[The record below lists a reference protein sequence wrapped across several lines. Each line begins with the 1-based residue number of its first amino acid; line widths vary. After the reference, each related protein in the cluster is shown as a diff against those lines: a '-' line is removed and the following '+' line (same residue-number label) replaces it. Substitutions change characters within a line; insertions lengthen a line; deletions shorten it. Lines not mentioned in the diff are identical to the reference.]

1 MIVGSRPSRRTVL
14 KGAAAAGGVAL
25 LPATVRAAAEQP
37 RKGGTLRVAQP
48 YNPASIDPM
57 TGRNLPDLN
66 VLYAC
71 FDGLI
76 DFDPNTLNLRP
87 GLAKAWAFKDPKTL
101 VLDLND
107 GIEFHDGTPFNP
119 EAVKFNLDRYRS
131 DQRSNVKSDL
141 NVVANVEVS
150 GKNQVT
156 LHLSRPNAGLPAIL
170 TTRVGLMLSP
180 TAIKTKG
187 PNVDR
192 IAVGTGP
199 FKFVSWEDNASFTLV
214 RNDKYWK
221 SGLPYLDGIKISIIN
236 ELNTVVRTTMAGET
250 DIALDLQVPQKL
262 IADRDKKLVVQTGPS
277 LVFYG
282 IFMNYARGPLADVR
296 IRQALNYGIDRDE
309 LNKVLNAGLG
319 EPTCAILPK
328 EHWACDPS
336 TIDYYKHDP
345 DKARSLLKAAG
356 HADGIELPAYGW
368 PDQVAMQRQELII
381 AQLAK
386 SGIRV
391 KLTPTTPQQAMQ
403 AFMIEKKGDMSISPS
418 GGYPDP
424 SQSYEVQFAKD
435 ALRNAGK
442 IELPGFRPLMDAT
455 ESAQDQ
461 EARKAAFAKLQRFVI
476 EQAMQ
481 VIQYIAPGVTVMSSK
496 VRNYQGGIIGTPKFQ
511 EVWLA
516 A

>member
-1 MIVGSRPSRRTVL
+1 MIGRTLDRRTVL
-14 KGAAAAGGVAL
+14 KGAAAASGVVF
-25 LPATVRAAAEQP
+25 LPSLARAADEP
-37 RKGGTLRVAQP
+37 RKGGTLRMAQP
-48 YNPASIDPM
+48 YNPAAIDPM

-66 VLYAC
+66 VLYAVY
-71 FDGLI
+71 DGLI
-76 DFDPNTLNLRP
+76 DFDPNSLILKP
-87 GLAKAWAFKDPKTL
+87 GLAKAWRFTDPKTL
-101 VLDLND
+101 VLDLAD

-119 EAVKFNLDRYRS
+119 EAVKFNLERYRN
-131 DQRSNVKSDL
+131 DPRSNVKSDL
-141 NVVANVEVS
+141 TVVAAVEVS

-199 FKFVSWEDNASFTLV
+199 FKFVEWQDNASFTLMK
-214 RNDKYWK
+214 NDKYWK
-221 SGLPYLDGIKISIIN
+221 SGQPYLDGIKISIIN
-236 ELNTVVRTTMAGET
+236 ELNTAVRTTMTGET
-250 DIALDLQVPQKL
+250 DLAIDLQVPQKL
-262 IADRDKKLVVQTGPS
+262 IANRDSNLVVQTGPS

-282 IFMNYARGPLADVR
+282 MFMNYARAPLNDVR
-296 IRQALNYGIDRDE
+296 IRQALNYAIDRDE
-309 LNKVLNAGLG
+309 INKVLNAGLG
-319 EPTCAILPK
+319 EPTCCILPK
-328 EHWACDPS
+328 EHWATDPG
-336 TIDYYKHDP
+336 TFNYYKHDP
-345 DKARSLLKAAG
+345 DKARALLKEAG
-356 HADGIELPAYGW
+356 HDGGIDLPCFGW
-368 PDQVAMQRQELII
+368 ADQVAMQRQELLIS
-381 AQLAK
+381 QLAK
-386 SGIRV
+386 SGIRL

-403 AFMIEKKGDMSISPS
+403 NFMLEKKGEILISPT

-461 EARKAAFAKLQRFVI
+461 ESRKAAFVNLQRFVI

-481 VIQYIAPGVTVMSSK
+481 VVQYIAPGVSVLSSK
-496 VRNYQGGIIGTPKFQ
+496 VRNFEAGIIGTPKFH

>member
-1 MIVGSRPSRRTVL
+1 MIRRILDRRTVL
-14 KGAAAAGGVAL
+14 KGAAAASGVVF
-25 LPATVRAAAEQP
+25 LPSLARAADMP

-71 FDGLI
+71 YDGLV
-76 DFDPNTLNLRP
+76 DFNPSTLTLKP
-87 GLAKAWAFKDPKTL
+87 GLARSWAFKDPKTL
-101 VLDLND
+101 VIDILD
-107 GIEFHDGTPFNP
+107 GIDFHDGTPFNA

-141 NVVANVEVS
+141 NVVGAVEVT
-150 GKNQVT
+150 GKSQVT
-156 LHLSRPNAGLPAIL
+156 LHLTRPNAGLPAIL
-170 TTRVGLMLSP
+170 STRVGLMLSP
-180 TAIKTKG
+180 KSVKEKG

-199 FKFVSWEDNASFTLV
+199 FKFVEWQDNASFTLV
-214 RNDKYWK
+214 KNDKYWK
-221 SGLPYLDGIKISIIN
+221 SGQPYLDGIKISIIN

-262 IADRDKKLVVQTGPS
+262 IADRDKSLVVQTGPS
-277 LVFYG
+277 LVFGG
-282 IFMNYARGPLADVR
+282 IFMNYSRPPLNDAR
-296 IRQALNYGIDRDE
+296 IRQALNWAIDREE
-309 LNKVLNAGLG
+309 LNNVLVAGLG
-319 EPTCAILPK
+319 EPSCTILPK
-328 EHWACDPS
+328 EHWATDPS
-336 TIDYYKHDP
+336 TIHYYKHDP
-345 DKARSLLKAAG
+345 DKAQALLKEAG
-356 HADGIELPAYGW
+356 FGGGIDLRSYGW

-381 AQLAK
+381 SQLAK

-391 KLTPTTPQQAMQ
+391 HLTPTTPQQAMQ
-403 AFMIEKKGDMSISPS
+403 AVMIEKKGEMLISPT

-435 ALRNAGK
+435 ALRNPGK
-442 IELPGFRPLMDAT
+442 VELPGFRELMDAT

-461 EARKAAFAKLQRFVI
+461 ESRKAAFVKLQRFVI
-476 EQAMQ
+476 EQALQ
-481 VIQYIAPGVTVMSSK
+481 VPQYIWPGVTVLSPK
-496 VRNYQGGIIGTPKFQ
+496 VKNFNGGIIGTPKFQ

>member
-1 MIVGSRPSRRTVL
+1 MIGRTLHRRTVL
-14 KGAAAAGGVAL
+14 KGVAAASGVAL

-48 YNPASIDPM
+48 YNPAAIDPM

-71 FDGLI
+71 YDALV
-76 DFDPNTLNLRP
+76 DFDPNTLNLKP

-101 VLDLND
+101 VIDIVD
-107 GIEFHDGTPFNP
+107 GVEFHDGTPFNAD
-119 EAVKFNLDRYRS
+119 AVKFNLDRYRG
-131 DQRSNVKSDL
+131 DVRSNVKSDL

-150 GKNQVT
+150 GKSQVT
-156 LHLSRPNAGLPAIL
+156 LHLTRANAGLPAIL
-170 TTRVGLMLSP
+170 TTRVGLMVSP
-180 TAIKTKG
+180 KSIKDHG

-199 FKFVSWEDNASFTLV
+199 FKFVEWQDNASFTLV
-214 RNDKYWK
+214 KNDKYWK
-221 SGLPYLDGIKISIIN
+221 SGQPYLDGIKISIIN
-236 ELNTVVRTTMAGET
+236 ELNTVVRTVMAGET
-250 DIALDLQVPQKL
+250 DLALDLLVPQKL
-262 IADRDKKLVVQTGPS
+262 IADRAKNLVVQTGPS

-282 IFMNYARGPLADVR
+282 MFMNYARGPLTDVR
-296 IRQALNYGIDRDE
+296 VRQALNYGIDRNE
-309 LNKVLNAGLG
+309 LNTVLNAGLG

-328 EHWACDPS
+328 EHWATDPG

-345 DKARSLLKAAG
+345 DKARALLKAAG

-368 PDQVAMQRQELII
+368 PDQVAMQRQELLI

-386 SGIRV
+386 SGIRL

-403 AFMIEKKGDMSISPS
+403 AFMIEKKGEMLISPT

-455 ESAQDQ
+455 EEAQTQ
-461 EARKAAFAKLQRFVI
+461 ELRKAAFVKLQRFVI

-481 VIQYIAPGVTVMSSK
+481 VVQYIAPGVTVMSPK
-496 VRNYQGGIIGTPKFQ
+496 VRNYNAGIIGTPKFQ
-511 EVWLA
+511 DVWLA

>member
-1 MIVGSRPSRRTVL
+1 
-14 KGAAAAGGVAL
+14 AAGGMAV
-25 LPATVRAAAEQP
+25 LPATVRAATTEQP
-37 RKGGTLRVAQP
+37 RKGGTLRIAMP

-71 FDGLI
+71 YDALI
-76 DFDPNTLNLRP
+76 DFDPNNLMLKP

-101 VLDLND
+101 VLDLID
-107 GIEFHDGTPFNP
+107 GVQFHDGTPLDAD
-119 EAVKFNLDRYRS
+119 AVKFNLDRYRS
-131 DQRSNVKSDL
+131 DPRSNVKSDL
-141 NVVANVEVS
+141 NVVGSVDVT
-150 GKNQVT
+150 GKSQIT
-156 LHLSRPNAGLPAIL
+156 LHLTRANAGLPAIL
-170 TTRVGLMLSP
+170 SNRVGLMLSP
-180 TAIKTKG
+180 KSVKDRG

-199 FKFVSWEDNASFTLV
+199 FKFVEWQDNASFTLV
-214 RNDKYWK
+214 KNEKYWR

-236 ELNTVVRTTMAGET
+236 ELNTVVRTVMAGET
-250 DIALDLQVPQKL
+250 DLALDLLVQQKL
-262 IADRDKKLVVQTGPS
+262 IADRAKTLVVQTGPS

-282 IFMNYARGPLADVR
+282 MFMNYARPPLNDVR
-296 IRQALNYGIDRDE
+296 IRQALNYGIDREE

-328 EHWACDPS
+328 EHWACDPA
-336 TIDYYKHDP
+336 TVDYYKHDP
-345 DKARSLLKAAG
+345 DKARALLKVTG
-356 HADGIELPAYGW
+356 HDGIELPTFGW
-368 PDQVAMQRQELII
+368 ADQVAMQRQELLM

-386 SGIRV
+386 SGIRL

-403 AFMIEKKGDMSISPS
+403 NFMIEKKGEILVSPT

-424 SQSYEVQFAKD
+424 SQSYEVQFAKV

-455 ESAQDQ
+455 EEAQDQ
-461 EARKAAFAKLQRFVI
+461 ETRKAAFATLQRFVI
-476 EQAMQ
+476 EQALQ
-481 VIQYIAPGVTVMSSK
+481 VVQYIAPGVTVMSPK
-496 VRNYQGGIIGTPKFQ
+496 VKNYDAGIIGTPKFQ

>member
-1 MIVGSRPSRRTVL
+1 MIGSGPSRRMLL
-14 KGAAAAGGVAL
+14 KGVAAASGVAF
-25 LPATVRAAAEQP
+25 LPSLARAAEEP
-37 RKGGTLRVAQP
+37 RRGGTLRMAQP
-48 YNPASIDPM
+48 YNPAAIDPM

-66 VLYAC
+66 VLYAVY
-71 FDGLI
+71 DGLV
-76 DFDPNTLNLRP
+76 DFDPNTLVLKP
-87 GLAKAWAFKDPKTL
+87 GLAKAWRFTDPKTL
-101 VLDLND
+101 VLDLVD
-107 GIEFHDGTPFNP
+107 GVEFHDGTPFNAA
-119 EAVKFNLDRYRS
+119 AVKFNLERYRA
-131 DQRSNVKSDL
+131 DPRSNVKSDL
-141 NVVANVEVS
+141 NVVATIEVS

-192 IAVGTGP
+192 VAVGTGP
-199 FKFVSWEDNASFTLV
+199 FKFVEWQDNASFTLV

-236 ELNTVVRTTMAGET
+236 ELNTAVRTTMTGET
-250 DIALDLQVPQKL
+250 DLAIDLQVPQKL
-262 IADRDKKLVVQTGPS
+262 IADRDSKLVVQTGPS

-282 IFMNYARGPLADVR
+282 MFMNYARAPLNDAR
-296 IRQALNYGIDRDE
+296 IRQALNYALDRDE

-319 EPTCAILPK
+319 EPSSSILPK
-328 EHWACDPS
+328 EHWATDLS
-336 TIDYYKHDP
+336 TFNYYSHDP
-345 DKARSLLKAAG
+345 DKARALLKQAG
-356 HADGIELPAYGW
+356 FANGIELPTFGW
-368 PDQVAMQRQELII
+368 ADQVAMQRQELLIS
-381 AQLAK
+381 QFAK
-386 SGIRV
+386 SSIHL

-403 AFMIEKKGDMSISPS
+403 NFMLEKNGEILISPS

-461 EARKAAFAKLQRFVI
+461 ATRKAAFAKLQRFVI
-476 EQAMQ
+476 EQALQ
-481 VIQYIAPGVTVMSSK
+481 VVQYIAPGVSVMSPK
-496 VRNYQGGIIGTPKFQ
+496 LRNFEAGIIGTPKFQ

>member
-1 MIVGSRPSRRTVL
+1 MIGSSLNRRTVL
-14 KGAAAAGGVAL
+14 KGAAAAGGIAL
-25 LPATVRAAAEQP
+25 LPATVRAATTEQP

-71 FDGLI
+71 YDALV
-76 DFDPNTLNLRP
+76 DFDPNTLVLKP
-87 GLAKAWAFKDPKTL
+87 GLAKAWTFKDPKTL
-101 VLDLND
+101 VIDILD
-107 GIEFHDGTPFNP
+107 GIEFHDGTPFNA

-131 DQRSNVKSDL
+131 DPRSNVKSDL
-141 NVVANVEVS
+141 NVVNSVEVT
-150 GKNQVT
+150 GKSQVT
-156 LHLSRPNAGLPAIL
+156 LRLSRPNAGLPAIL
-170 TTRVGLMLSP
+170 STRVGLMLSP
-180 TAIKTKG
+180 TSIKTKG

-199 FKFVSWEDNASFTLV
+199 FKFVEWQDNASFTLV

-221 SGLPYLDGIKISIIN
+221 SGQPYLDGIKISIIN

-282 IFMNYARGPLADVR
+282 IFMNYARGPLTDVR
-296 IRQALNYGIDRDE
+296 VRQALNYAIDRDE
-309 LNKVLNAGLG
+309 INKVINAGLG
-319 EPTCAILPK
+319 EPTCCILPK
-328 EHWACDPS
+328 EHWATDPG
-336 TIDYYKHDP
+336 TIHYYKHDP
-345 DKARSLLKAAG
+345 DKARALLKAAG
-356 HADGIELPAYGW
+356 HDGGIELPTYGW
-368 PDQVAMQRQELII
+368 PDQVAMQRQELIM

-455 ESAQDQ
+455 ESAQTQ
-461 EARKAAFAKLQRFVI
+461 EERKAAFVNLQRFVI

-481 VIQYIAPGVTVMSSK
+481 VIQYIAPGVTVMSPK

>member
-1 MIVGSRPSRRTVL
+1 MNGRNLNRRAIL
-14 KGAAAAGGVAL
+14 KAAAATGGVAL

-71 FDGLI
+71 YDALI
-76 DFDPNTLNLRP
+76 DFNPSTLTLKP
-87 GLAKAWAFKDPKTL
+87 GLAKAWSFKDPKTL

-107 GIEFHDGTPFNP
+107 GIEFHDGTPLDAD
-119 EAVKFNLDRYRS
+119 AVKFNLDRYRS
-131 DQRSNVKSDL
+131 DPRSNVKSDL
-141 NVVANVEVS
+141 NVVANVEVT
-150 GKNQVT
+150 GKSQVT

-180 TAIKTKG
+180 TSIKTKG

-199 FKFVSWEDNASFTLV
+199 FKFVEWQDNASFTLIK
-214 RNDKYWK
+214 NDKYWK
-221 SGLPYLDGIKISIIN
+221 SGQPYLDGIKISIIN

-250 DIALDLQVPQKL
+250 DLALNLLVPQKL
-262 IADRDKKLVVQTGPS
+262 IADRAKGLVVTTGPS

-282 IFMNYARGPLADVR
+282 MFMNYARGPLTDVR

-319 EPTCAILPK
+319 EPTCTILPK
-328 EHWACDPS
+328 EHWACDPG
-336 TIDYYKHDP
+336 T
-345 DKARSLLKAAG
+345 AN
-356 HADGIELPAYGW
+356 
-368 PDQVAMQRQELII
+368 QVAMQRQELII
-381 AQLAK
+381 SQLAK
-386 SGIRV
+386 SGIRL

-403 AFMIEKKGDMSISPS
+403 AFMIEKKGEMLISPT

-442 IELPGFRPLMDAT
+442 IELPGFRLLMDAT
-455 ESAQDQ
+455 EEAQDQ
-461 EARKAAFAKLQRFVI
+461 ETRKAAFVKLQRFVV
-476 EQAMQ
+476 EQALQ
-481 VIQYIAPGVTVMSSK
+481 VVQYIAPGVTVMSPK
-496 VRNYQGGIIGTPKFQ
+496 VKNYDAGIIGTPKFQ

>member
-1 MIVGSRPSRRTVL
+1 MIIGSHPSRRTIL
-14 KGAAAAGGVAL
+14 KGAAAAGGVVF
-25 LPATVRAAAEQP
+25 LPSLARAADQP
-37 RKGGTLRVAQP
+37 RRGGTLRMAQP
-48 YNPASIDPM
+48 YNPAAIDPM

-66 VLYAC
+66 VLYATY
-71 FDGLI
+71 DGLI
-76 DFDPNTLNLRP
+76 DFDPNTLELKP
-87 GLAKAWAFKDPKTL
+87 GLAKAWRFTDPKTL
-101 VLDLND
+101 VLDLID
-107 GIEFHDGTPFNP
+107 GVEFHDGTPFNAD
-119 EAVKFNLDRYRS
+119 AVKFNLERYR
-131 DQRSNVKSDL
+131 DDKRSNIKSDL
-141 NVVANVEVS
+141 TVVANVEIS

-199 FKFVSWEDNASFTLV
+199 FKFVEWKDNASFTLV

-221 SGLPYLDGIKISIIN
+221 SGQPYLDGINISIIN

-250 DIALDLQVPQKL
+250 DIAIDLQVPQKL
-262 IADRDKKLVVQTGPS
+262 IADRDKSLVVQTGPS

-282 IFMNYARGPLADVR
+282 IFMNYSRGPLTDVR
-296 IRQALNYGIDRDE
+296 LRQALNYAIDRDE

-319 EPTCAILPK
+319 EPTCCILPK
-328 EHWACDPS
+328 QHWATDPS
-336 TIDYYKHDP
+336 TIHYYSHDP
-345 DKARSLLKAAG
+345 DKARALLKEAG
-356 HADGIELPAYGW
+356 FANGIELPTYGW

-381 AQLAK
+381 SQLAK

-455 ESAQDQ
+455 ESAQTQ
-461 EARKAAFAKLQRFVI
+461 EGRKAAFAKLQRFVI

-481 VIQYIAPGVTVMSSK
+481 VIQYIAPGVTVLSPK
-496 VRNYQGGIIGTPKFQ
+496 VKNFQAGIIGVPKFQ

>member
-1 MIVGSRPSRRTVL
+1 MLDRRTVL
-14 KGAAAAGGVAL
+14 QGAAAMGSVAL
-25 LPATVRAAAEQP
+25 LPSGARAAAEQP

-71 FDGLI
+71 YDALI
-76 DFDPNTLNLRP
+76 DFDPDSLNLKP

-101 VLDLND
+101 VLDLHD
-107 GIEFHDGTPFNP
+107 GIEFHDGTPFN
-119 EAVKFNLDRYRS
+119 ADAAKFNLDRYRS
-131 DQRSNVKSDL
+131 DARSNVKSDL
-141 NVVANVEVS
+141 NVVGSIEVT
-150 GKNQVT
+150 GKSQVT
-156 LHLSRPNAGLPAIL
+156 LHLTRPNAGLPAIL

-180 TAIKTKG
+180 KSIKEKG

-199 FKFVSWEDNASFTLV
+199 FKFVEWQDNASFTLV
-214 RNDKYWK
+214 KNDKYWH
-221 SGLPYLDGIKISIIN
+221 SGQPYLDGIKISIIN

-250 DIALDLQVPQKL
+250 DLALNLLVPQKL
-262 IADRDKKLVVQTGPS
+262 IADRDKNLVVQTGPS

-282 IFMNYARGPLADVR
+282 MFMNYARGPLTDVR
-296 IRQALNYGIDRDE
+296 IRQALNYGIDRPE

-319 EPTCAILPK
+319 EPSCAILPK
-328 EHWACDPS
+328 EHWACDPG

-345 DKARSLLKAAG
+345 DKARALLKAAG
-356 HADGIELPAYGW
+356 HADGIDLPAFGW
-368 PDQVAMQRQELII
+368 PDQVAMQRQELLI

-386 SGIRV
+386 SGIRL

-403 AFMIEKKGDMSISPS
+403 RFMIEKKGEILISPT

-455 ESAQDQ
+455 EEAQDQ
-461 EARKAAFAKLQRFVI
+461 ETRKAAFAKLQHFVI

-481 VIQYIAPGVTVMSSK
+481 VPQYLAPGVTVMSPK
-496 VRNYQGGIIGTPKFQ
+496 VRNYNAGIIGTPKFQ